1 MSISYIFLS
10 FTREPIS
17 LTRQNEHPFAF
28 WGKSLTIL
36 KSDSNFRIFLAVRVI
51 SQFAGMAFAF
61 YVIYAVQKFNM
72 SDAAAGVMVAILL
85 LGQVFLS
92 PLMGRWGDRWSH
104 RGVMSLG
111 ALGAALSA
119 FLAWKATSPIWFY
132 PIFILESVAI
142 VAIWTIPIALSVS
155 FAKNDDER
163 PIYIGMANTLPAPAA
178 ILAPVLGGLLADTA
192 GYNVTFIL
200 SGLSALFMA
209 AMLWFVVK
217 DPK

>member
-1 MSISYIFLS
+1 
-10 FTREPIS
+10 
-17 LTRQNEHPFAF
+17 
-28 WGKSLTIL
+28 
-36 KSDSNFRIFLAVRVI
+36 
-51 SQFAGMAFAF
+51 
-61 YVIYAVQKFNM
+61 
-72 SDAAAGVMVAILL
+72 
-85 LGQVFLS
+85 
-92 PLMGRWGDRWSH
+92 
-104 RGVMSLG
+104 MSLG

-142 VAIWTIPIALSVS
+142 VAIWTIPISLSVS

-200 SGLSALFMA
+200 SGLSALLMA